1 MFAIVSKSDGYPVSR
16 SVGGGQPDLVVTW
29 TSGDKAK
36 AFLATKGMD
45 ADYAVVALTEDA
57 LNTMAKALGCDAD
70 AIAFDSYPEK

>member
-1 MFAIVSKSDGYPVSR
+1 MFAIVSKSHGYPVSR
-16 SVGGGQPDLVVTW
+16 SVGSGQPDLVVTC

-57 LNTMAKALGCDAD
+57 L
-70 AIAFDSYPEK
+70 IEYF